1 MYFQYV
7 FPDLNIHDSGKTLL
21 NVIYEYEF
29 TVKMCVNMFHEECF

>member
-21 NVIYEYEF
+21 NVIYEYGGEF
-29 TVKMCVNMFHEECF
+29 TVKCV